1 MPITT
6 GYKTL
11 VDRAMAEV
19 VTYSVDDIKAR
30 LGQDPTLVLVDIRDI
45 RELNAEGTAV
55 GALHAPRGMLEFWV
69 DPASPYYKP
78 VFSDES
84 KEYVLYCGAGWR
96 SALATKTLKDMRM
109 TNVAHIDGGF
119 KAWVAEGA
127 PVISMA
133 ELKAQ
138 RDAAKK

>member
-11 VDRAMAEV
+11 VERAMAEV
-19 VTYSVDDIKAR
+19 VTYSVSDIKAR
-30 LGQDPTLVLVDIRDI
+30 LGQDERLVLVDIRDI

-69 DPASPYYKP
+69 DPESPYYKP

-84 KEYVLYCGAGWR
+84 KEYVLYCGAG
-96 SALATKTLKDMRM
+96 
-109 TNVAHIDGGF
+109 
-119 KAWVAEGA
+119 
-127 PVISMA
+127 
-133 ELKAQ
+133 
-138 RDAAKK
+138 

>member
-45 RELNAEGTAV
+45 RELNADGTAV
-55 GALHAPRGMLEFWV
+55 GALHAPRGMLEIWV
-69 DPASPYYKP
+69 DTESP
-78 VFSDES
+78 
-84 KEYVLYCGAGWR
+84 
-96 SALATKTLKDMRM
+96 
-109 TNVAHIDGGF
+109 
-119 KAWVAEGA
+119 
-127 PVISMA
+127 
-133 ELKAQ
+133 
-138 RDAAKK
+138 